1 MRPILL
7 TFLLFSCPLALAQ
20 NYQNPD
26 VDELDLS
33 VGVNRSQAVE
43 VTHIA
48 GSLIKDVKQIN
59 LFLNVP
65 DSCDIVYNTLI
76 NQLLSCKDGSNRG
89 DARLNQG
96 CLLKMDFSGFSEQ
109 CGEKGG
115 IYFPAVSEAPWH
127 PTPGC
132 EGEYCREP
140 GPVWPSGTSHNRESN
155 DTDDDNEDR
164 DTEVFFPGS
173 DSNAPIREE
182 VDPSYAPIGNHGE
195 DDLPKKVLQGGVDIV
210 TLMDILGQPKY
221 TK

>member
-1 MRPILL
+1 MRPALL
-7 TFLLFSCPLALAQ
+7 TFLLFSSPLALAQ

-33 VGVNRSQAVE
+33 VGVNSSQAVE

-59 LFLNVP
+59 LFLNIP

-76 NQLLSCKDGSNRG
+76 DQLISCKNGSNRG
-89 DARLNQG
+89 DVRLTKG
-96 CLLKMDFSGFSEQ
+96 CLLKMDFRRFSDE

-115 IYFPAVSEAPWH
+115 IFFPAVSEAPWH

-132 EGEYCREP
+132 QGEYCREP
-140 GPVWPSGTSHNRESN
+140 GPVWSSGTSQDRGSN
-155 DTDDDNEDR
+155 DNGDNYDR
-164 DTEVFFPGS
+164 DTEVLFPGS
-173 DSNAPIREE
+173 DSKSPIREE
-182 VDPSYAPIGNHGE
+182 VDPSYTPPGN
-195 DDLPKKVLQGGVDIV
+195 QGGVDIL